1 MKSLRTVLFAGA
13 FAAALGLV
21 AAGAIAGPQTEKT
34 PTTKQVTK
42 KAKKAAATTKTAT
55 GKNAALG
62 KEETISGTLF
72 LVDATQELVFVKDAS
87 NTPFSFK
94 VTKKTKIE
102 LNKAKAGLS
111 ELAQQVQKSAT
122 VTFVP
127 MTDGNYAQHIEV
139 NAG

>member
-1 MKSLRTVLFAGA
+1 MKSLRTVLFASA
-13 FAAALGLV
+13 IAAAFGLLAV
-21 AAGAIAGPQTEKT
+21 GTIAGPQAEKT
-34 PTTKQVTK
+34 PAAKHATT
-42 KAKKAAATTKTAT
+42 KAKKKVAASKKAT

-62 KEETISGTLF
+62 KEETVSGTLF
-72 LVDATQELVFVKDAS
+72 LVDPAQEMVFVKDAS

-102 LNKAKAGLS
+102 LNNAKAGLS

-127 MTDGNYAQHIEV
+127 MTDGNYAQHITV